1 MAKSRLVDSDCLFTS
16 ICCLERLVFD
26 DVGKALYLRFI
37 PPWAGIT
44 DFEMWHVSTPG
55 EDIGISLAGEE
66 ISSNDAI
73 VDVIVDSVRTEDV
86 LTGDTIS
93 KEVRVVTDDFC
104 GWFWII
110 GDAFAPSDELGFRI
124 DFGVVCTFAPVG
136 PWDWIGFSAALF
148 GLTTTVVLRALRLGE
163 KILSP
168 VNFASDPI
176 GVRMFWFSSE
186 GLSTS
191 VDCVFSSSEAV

>member
-1 MAKSRLVDSDCLFTS
+1 
-16 ICCLERLVFD
+16 
-26 DVGKALYLRFI
+26 
-37 PPWAGIT
+37 
-44 DFEMWHVSTPG
+44 MWDVSTPG
-55 EDIGISLAGEE
+55 DDIGISLAGEE

-104 GWFWII
+104 GWFWIM
-110 GDAFAPSDELGFRI
+110 GDAFAPSADLGFKI
-124 DFGVVCTFAPVG
+124 DFGVVCTLAPAD
-136 PWDWIGFSAALF
+136 PWNWIGFSATLL

-168 VNFASDPI
+168 VDLSPDLI
-176 GVRMFWFSSE
+176 GVRMLWFPSE
-186 GLSTS
+186 GASNS
-191 VDCVFSSSEAV
+191 VDSVFSSSEAV